1 VNTRCPLRAWILWLA
16 LASLAC
22 EPAQD
27 PEAELITTLQLV
39 PEALRVR
46 PVSLSPILRELDMP
60 GMGSARDLLHG
71 PGERWTLL
79 DAGDG
84 EVRVAD
90 PVAGLVTLGRR
101 GEGPGELRNPSR
113 VLVWADTVAVYDRT
127 RGRVIL
133 YSLASREVVAELA
146 RPGFPSFRGTFAMTG
161 TGSFVFPSTEHSG
174 HYGEVVD
181 REGQAVPWG
190 SRLADFPAQDGPP
203 MSNDIV
209 IGMGDTLIVGDNT
222 HAFLLVM
229 DTQGRM
235 LKGLRLPE
243 QAIRAVD
250 AYLEEELKAGRDL
263 IGTYMRH
270 AHLPVAGGLYVS
282 LAGRPEGIFGV
293 WVDLERGTGR
303 LVVPSAD
310 MAPEDK
316 DILWSVVATAI
327 FGREPYVMVALTRNG
342 LFAFELEDDE
352 G

>member
-1 VNTRCPLRAWILWLA
+1 
-16 LASLAC
+16 
-22 EPAQD
+22 
-27 PEAELITTLQLV
+27 
-39 PEALRVR
+39 
-46 PVSLSPILRELDMP
+46 
-60 GMGSARDLLHG
+60 
-71 PGERWTLL
+71 
-79 DAGDG
+79 
-84 EVRVAD
+84 
-90 PVAGLVTLGRR
+90 
-101 GEGPGELRNPSR
+101 
-113 VLVWADTVAVYDRT
+113 
-127 RGRVIL
+127 
-133 YSLASREVVAELA
+133 
-146 RPGFPSFRGTFAMTG
+146 
-161 TGSFVFPSTEHSG
+161 
-174 HYGEVVD
+174 
-181 REGQAVPWG
+181 
-190 SRLADFPAQDGPP
+190 